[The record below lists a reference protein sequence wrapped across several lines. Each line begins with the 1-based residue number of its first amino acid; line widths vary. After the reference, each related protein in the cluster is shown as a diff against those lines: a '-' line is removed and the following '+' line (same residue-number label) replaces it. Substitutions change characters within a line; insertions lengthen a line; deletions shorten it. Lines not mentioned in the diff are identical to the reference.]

1 MAANCSV
8 LTHPRPFGVP
18 THPDFDIC
26 DRRYGMNLD
35 IPRCDV
41 AANRL
46 DVGSASTIYRISD
59 QAGPGT
65 LPQIINYGW
74 WCFQKK
80 NINRSPKMLTIWFGR
95 RLYDLRRS
103 GRSTTVPNIHPRAQS
118 SAFISV
124 THNQRMR
131 RAGWKSW
138 GFRNTGYW
146 ATD

>member
-8 LTHPRPFGVP
+8 LTRPRPFGLP

-46 DVGSASTIYRISD
+46 DAGSASTIYRISD

-65 LPQIINYGW
+65 LPQSINYGW
-74 WCFQKK
+74 WSFLNKK
-80 NINRSPKMLTIWFGR
+80 
-95 RLYDLRRS
+95 
-103 GRSTTVPNIHPRAQS
+103 HQS
-118 SAFISV
+118 ESQDADHMV
-124 THNQRMR
+124 RQ
-131 RAGWKSW
+131 A
-138 GFRNTGYW
+138 
-146 ATD
+146 AV